1 MPYWEPYNNWL
12 NEDLA
17 DINNAPAKPFAGS
30 IIAAEFLK
38 RFVKKTNTYIHF
50 DIYAWNPGSHRF
62 SSKGGA
68 AQGIRTLFSFL
79 KKNYN

>member
-38 RFVKKTNTYIHF
+38 RFVKKTNTLF
-50 DIYAWNPGSHRF
+50 TLTSTR
-62 SSKGGA
+62 
-68 AQGIRTLFSFL
+68 GILDRIDSLPREGPRKELELYLVF
-79 KKNYN
+79 